1 MDFREMVYQQQFAE
15 AEKDMKR
22 KRREVEQAKKRIT
35 ELDRIFKRIY
45 EDNINGII
53 SHERVFETVRRV

>member
-22 KRREVEQAKKRIT
+22 KWREIEQVRKHIV
-35 ELDRIFKRIY
+35 ELDH
-45 EDNINGII
+45 I
-53 SHERVFETVRRV
+53 SNEFMRTTSTAQSAMNSF

>member
-15 AEKDMKR
+15 VEKDMKR